1 MATIYDKAIEFLKSP
16 SKWPDN
22 GRGFM
27 YVKRYDNRCG
37 VCFRLQDGC
46 FMITSRHNE
55 PRFAQQFSTFAD
67 VLKAGWRLV

>member
-1 MATIYDKAIEFLKSP
+1 MATLYEKALDFLKSP

-22 GRGFM
+22 QSFM
-27 YVKRYDNRCG
+27 HVRRYDNRCG
-37 VCFRLQDGC
+37 ICFRLQDGC
-46 FMITSRHNE
+46 FMLCNRPSE